1 MHVILYTSVVA
12 LVIQQ
17 ARSAHNTEHKAHT
30 TISRTYNE
38 REKEKYNTV
47 QARSSYDTERKAHT
61 TISGTY
67 SEKEDEV
74 RHTGDRPRSA
84 RRGRG
89 TPYRRQTTQREKRS
103 RYVVPAA
110 DNRAGEHE
118 ARATPTDHVGLIKRL
133 QATDHVARVTIPSL
147 GNTERAALEEESR
160 RKRVDNPTRKKPVL
174 PCIPKNSVSVSQIK
188 YIYIHSA

>member
-1 MHVILYTSVVA
+1 MISSLIIV
-12 LVIQQ
+12 LV
-17 ARSAHNTEHKAHT
+17 
-30 TISRTYNE
+30 
-38 REKEKYNTV
+38 
-47 QARSSYDTERKAHT
+47 
-61 TISGTY
+61 
-67 SEKEDEV
+67 
-74 RHTGDRPRSA
+74 TGL
-84 RRGRG
+84 
-89 TPYRRQTTQREKRS
+89 
-103 RYVVPAA
+103 AA

-174 PCIPKNSVSVSQIK
+174 PSIPKNSVSIRCQIN